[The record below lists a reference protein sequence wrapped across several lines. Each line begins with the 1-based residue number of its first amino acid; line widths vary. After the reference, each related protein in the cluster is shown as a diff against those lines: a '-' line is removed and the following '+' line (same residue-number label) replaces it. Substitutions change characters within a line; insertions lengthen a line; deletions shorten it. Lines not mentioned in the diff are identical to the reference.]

1 MGKSLKR
8 VAELVLTALVLGF
21 VLYRFGPQI
30 EAAAGFGDDGPPA
43 PTFSLTTLD
52 NRRVSLEALK
62 GRVILVN
69 YWATWCGPCRIE
81 MPGFQDV
88 YEDYREQGFAI
99 LAVSRDPPGDAE
111 KVETYIRERG
121 ITFPVGME
129 DVDLRNAFG
138 RFNSLPTSFLIDR
151 NGRIRHEVTGVFLE
165 PALRL
170 AVKKLLAEG

>member
-8 VAELVLTALVLGF
+8 ALELVLTAVVLGF

-30 EAAAGFGDDGPPA
+30 EAAVGFGNNGPPA
-43 PTFSLTTLD
+43 PAFHLTTVD

-62 GRVILVN
+62 GKVVLVN

-88 YEDYREQGFAI
+88 YQDYRDQGFAI
-99 LAVSRDPPGDAE
+99 LAVSRDSPRDAE
-111 KVETYIRERG
+111 KVEAYVEERG
-121 ITFPVGME
+121 IAFPVGME
-129 DVDLRNAFG
+129 DPELRHAFG

-151 NGRIRHEVTGVFLE
+151 KGRIRHEVTGIFLE
-165 PALRL
+165 PALRM
-170 AVKKLLAEG
+170 AVKKLLTED